1 MLCKVIFP
9 TLIFKQL
16 PGGKQELIP
25 SRIEWCV
32 C

>member
-1 MLCKVIFP
+1 MFS

-16 PGGKQELIP
+16 PGGKQELE
-25 SRIEWCV
+25 SRRIEWCV